1 MGRNAEAYIDDIIVK
16 TREGRTFIEDLE
28 ETFVN
33 LRKVNIKLNP
43 AKCAF
48 GVPLGKLLGVPRV
61 SSRDRG

>member
-16 TREGRTFIEDLE
+16 TREGHTFIEDLE
-28 ETFVN
+28 ETFAN

-48 GVPLGKLLGVPRV
+48 VGVPRL
-61 SSRDRG
+61 SSQNRGKP